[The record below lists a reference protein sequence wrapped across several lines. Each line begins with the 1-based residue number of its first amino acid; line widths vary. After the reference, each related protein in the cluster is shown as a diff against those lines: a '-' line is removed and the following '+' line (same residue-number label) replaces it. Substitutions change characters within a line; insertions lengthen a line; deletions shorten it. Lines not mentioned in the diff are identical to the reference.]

1 MKEQKLAKLE
11 ELRNRANELK
21 KESDYY
27 NALQLALKLVLNGS
41 YGAFATPY
49 FVLYNNHVASSI
61 TAQGR
66 DLTQTMNKV
75 NEYYWYNM
83 WHNDTELHKNVC
95 IRNIKKIEPTS
106 ATSIYADTD
115 SLFVSFKP
123 AIENCDWKNLFFNNL
138 DKINKKFLIIQG
150 RETIDKPEGN
160 PFCIGVYQLHF
171 EDQENVGYIKDVIT
185 TENPEI
191 IIVDGKWIK
200 NRNFTKLVKELDIE
214 SKIKWNWSF
223 ELDFIQ
229 GIDHY
234 RYAGY
239 FKKCLEDYAAGY
251 GVKNREDFELERIS
265 ESVIYIAKK
274 KYIQN
279 IRFEDGIPYDELS
292 YFYSKGVEIVRRST
306 PLFVR
311 DKIMEVIKYIFSH
324 PDTFNI
330 KDLLKQVKILRKEF
344 DLCVPDMVDDISMQS
359 SCSNYDQYVLEDN
372 AKLVFADKAP
382 ASVKAAAY
390 YNHMLHK
397 NKELQS
403 KYEFLKSG
411 SKIKY
416 YYCKD
421 ASVNKIFAFIR
432 GTYPI
437 EFAPEIDLDL
447 QFEKCMLSPI
457 NSIIEPLGMPEIT
470 KRLSVVLDI
479 FGSSL
484 KKKSTEEDDT
494 DDLES
499 NAENNNW
506 KDWDF

>member
-1 MKEQKLAKLE
+1 M
-11 ELRNRANELK
+11 NR
-21 KESDYY
+21 
-27 NALQLALKLVLNGS
+27 
-41 YGAFATPY
+41 
-49 FVLYNNHVASSI
+49 
-61 TAQGR
+61 
-66 DLTQTMNKV
+66 V

-83 WHNDTELHKNVC
+83 WHNDTELHRNVC
-95 IRNIKKIEPTS
+95 IRNVKKIEATN

-138 DKINKKFLIIQG
+138 DKINKKFVIIQG
-150 RETIDKPEGN
+150 RETIDAPEGN
-160 PFCIGVYQLHF
+160 PFCVGVYQLHF
-171 EDQENVGYIKDVIT
+171 EDQENIGHFKDIINTDKPDV
-185 TENPEI
+185 

-200 NRNFTKLVKELDIE
+200 NRDFNKLMKELDVE
-214 SKIKWNWSF
+214 NKIKWNWSF
-223 ELDFIQ
+223 ELDFIH
-229 GIDHY
+229 GIDNY

-239 FKKCLEDYAAGY
+239 FKKCLEEYAEGY

-311 DKIMEVIKYIFSH
+311 DKIMQVIKYIFSH

-330 KDLLKQVKILRKEF
+330 KDLLKQVKTLRKEF

-437 EFAPEIDLDL
+437 EFAPEVDLDL

-479 FGSSL
+479 FGGSL
-484 KKKSTEEDDT
+484 KKKNTEVDET

-499 NAENNNW
+499 NAENTDW
-506 KDWDF
+506 KDWDY

>member
-1 MKEQKLAKLE
+1 
-11 ELRNRANELK
+11 
-21 KESDYY
+21 
-27 NALQLALKLVLNGS
+27 
-41 YGAFATPY
+41 
-49 FVLYNNHVASSI
+49 
-61 TAQGR
+61 
-66 DLTQTMNKV
+66 
-75 NEYYWYNM
+75 M
-83 WHNDTELHKNVC
+83 WHNDKELHRNVC
-95 IRNIKKIEPTS
+95 IRNVKKIEATN

-138 DKINKKFLIIQG
+138 DKINKKFVIIQG
-150 RETIDKPEGN
+150 RETIDAPEGN
-160 PFCIGVYQLHF
+160 PFCVGVYQLHF
-171 EDQENVGYIKDVIT
+171 EDQENIGHFKDIINTDKPDV
-185 TENPEI
+185 

-200 NRNFTKLVKELDIE
+200 NRDFNKLMKELDVE
-214 SKIKWNWSF
+214 NKIKWNWSF
-223 ELDFIQ
+223 ELDFIH
-229 GIDHY
+229 GIDNY

-330 KDLLKQVKILRKEF
+330 KDLLKQVKTLRKEF

-359 SCSNYDQYVLEDN
+359 SCSNYDQYVLEDTN
-372 AKLVFADKAP
+372 KLVFADKAP

-437 EFAPEIDLDL
+437 EFAPEVDLDL

-457 NSIIEPLGMPEIT
+457 NSIIAPLGMPEIT
-470 KRLSVVLDI
+470 RRLSVVLDI
-479 FGSSL
+479 FGGSL
-484 KKKSTEEDDT
+484 KKKNTEVDET

-499 NAENNNW
+499 NAENTDW
-506 KDWDF
+506 KDWDY

>member
-1 MKEQKLAKLE
+1 MTKELKLAKLE
-11 ELRNRANELK
+11 ELRNKANELK
-21 KESDYY
+21 KEADYY

-49 FVLYNNHVASSI
+49 FILYNNHVASSI

-75 NEYYWYNM
+75 NEYYWYNV
-83 WHNDTELHKNVC
+83 WHTDTELHKNVC
-95 IRNIKKIEPTS
+95 IRNVKQIAPTN

-123 AIENCDWKNLFFNNL
+123 AIEHCDWKNVFIDNL
-138 DKINKKFLIIQG
+138 DKINKKFVIIQG
-150 RETIDKPEGN
+150 RDKLDKPEGN
-160 PFCIGVYQLHF
+160 DLCIGLFDLHF
-171 EDQENVGYIKDVIT
+171 NDPENIT
-185 TENPEI
+185 QFKETIETEKPELI
-191 IIVDGKWIK
+191 IIDGKWIK
-200 NRNFTKLVKELDIE
+200 NRDIDKLFKELNITD
-214 SKIKWNWSF
+214 KVKWNWSF
-223 ELDFIQ
+223 ELDFIH
-229 GIDHY
+229 GLDYY

-239 FKKCLEDYAAGY
+239 FKKCLEEYAAGY

-279 IRFEDGIPYDELS
+279 IRFEDGIPYDKLS

-311 DKIMEVIKYIFSH
+311 DKVMDVIKYIFSN
-324 PDTFNI
+324 PETFNI
-330 KDLLKQVKILRKEF
+330 KDLLKQVKKLRKEF
-344 DLCVPDMVDDISMQS
+344 DLCVPDMLDDISMQS
-359 SCSNYDQYVLEDN
+359 SCSNYTQYVLEDN
-372 AKLVFADKAP
+372 NKLVFADKAP

-421 ASVNKIFAFIR
+421 SSVNKIFAFIR
-432 GTYPI
+432 GSYPI

-447 QFEKCMLSPI
+447 QFEKCFLSPV

-479 FGSSL
+479 FGGSL
-484 KKKSTEEDDT
+484 KKKTEDDET
-494 DDLES
+494 DDLET
-499 NAENNNW
+499 NAENTDW
-506 KDWDF
+506 SDWDI